1 MDPKLFTK
9 TQLEEL
15 ILELSGLTK
24 ITPMISKQISRF
36 VIDNKMSYLEIARC
50 VDYYVEILG
59 HQVKPEYGIAFVTNI
74 REPAAEYFK
83 KLELDKQKQQQEAE
97 KVIKYQDKNIIINI
111 KSYNLLNKP
120 RPPKSFDM
128 SAIDINEDDDKND
141 SN

>member
-1 MDPKLFTK
+1 MDPRLFTK

-59 HQVKPEYGIAFVTNI
+59 HEIKPEYGIAFVTSI

-128 SAIDINEDDDKND
+128 SAIEINKDDDTND

>member
-1 MDPKLFTK
+1 MDPRLFTK

-59 HQVKPEYGIAFVTNI
+59 HEIKPEYGIAFVISI

-83 KLELDKQKQQQEAE
+83 QLELDKQKQQQEAD